1 MKKITPKQSNLSSS
15 PARDGFPV
23 TSTTLTPSLPCTR
36 RFTRRVLPLLY
47 LFLISS
53 FPFLTGCH
61 SQQHVVEIVKTD
73 TLHTFHHDTMMIFH
87 RDTIFSTTTTVQHD
101 SVMLKEKE
109 TYYIDAATGEVLHSE
124 KEKEKESY
132 HNSAKET
139 QFIQHTIDSLV
150 QEKVDSIY
158 ASKHEEKPVIVEVE
172 KELPWY
178 QKIWHW
184 IQGKLAYIA
193 IAAIIIAFS
202 DHLFRPF
209 LYFIKNKTSIK
220 NKSRKE

>member
-1 MKKITPKQSNLSSS
+1 MKKNTPQQSNLPSS
-15 PARDGFPV
+15 PARYGSPV
-23 TSTTLTPSLPCTR
+23 TSNTLSPSLPCTR

-73 TLHTFHHDTMMIFH
+73 TLHAFHHDTMMIFH

-150 QEKVDSIY
+150 QAKVDSIY
-158 ASKHEEKPVIVEVE
+158 ASKHEEKPVIVEVK

-184 IQGKLAYIA
+184 IQGKLAYLA

-209 LYFIKNKTSIK
+209 LSFIKNKTPIK

>member
-1 MKKITPKQSNLSSS
+1 MKKITPQQSNLPSS

-23 TSTTLTPSLPCTR
+23 TSPTLTPSLPCTR
-36 RFTRRVLPLLY
+36 RFTLRVLPLLY

-53 FPFLTGCH
+53 FPFFAGCH

-73 TLHTFHHDTMMIFH
+73 TLHAFHHDTMMIFH

-184 IQGKLAYIA
+184 IQGKLAYLA

-202 DHLFRPF
+202 DHLFLP
-209 LYFIKNKTSIK
+209 LLSFIKNKTSIK
-220 NKSRKE
+220 NKSQKE

>member
-1 MKKITPKQSNLSSS
+1 MKKFTPKQSNLPSS

-23 TSTTLTPSLPCTR
+23 ASPTLTPFLPCTR
-36 RFTRRVLPLLY
+36 RFTRRALPLLY

-53 FPFLTGCH
+53 FPFFTGCH

-132 HNSAKET
+132 HNSANEN
-139 QFIQHTIDSLV
+139 QFYQHTVDSLV
-150 QEKVDSIY
+150 QVWLDSVY
-158 ASKHEEKPVIVEVE
+158 QARYNEKPVIVEVE

-184 IQGKLAYIA
+184 IQGKLADLA
-193 IAAIIIAFS
+193 IVAIIIVAS
-202 DHLFRPF
+202 AYLFRPF
-209 LYFIKNKTSIK
+209 LSFIK

>member
-139 QFIQHTIDSLV
+139 QLIQHTIDSLV
-150 QEKVDSIY
+150 QAKVDSIY
-158 ASKHEEKPVIVEVE
+158 ASKHEEKPVIVEVK

-202 DHLFRPF
+202 DYLFRPF
-209 LYFIKNKTSIK
+209 LSFFK
-220 NKSRKE
+220 NKSPKK

>member
-1 MKKITPKQSNLSSS
+1 MKRITPQQSNLPSS

-23 TSTTLTPSLPCTR
+23 TSPTLTPSIPCTR
-36 RFTRRVLPLLY
+36 RFTLRVLPLLY
-47 LFLISS
+47 LSLISS
-53 FPFLTGCH
+53 FPLFTGCH

-184 IQGKLAYIA
+184 IQGKLAYLA

-202 DHLFRPF
+202 DHLFLP
-209 LYFIKNKTSIK
+209 LLSFIKNKTSIK
-220 NKSRKE
+220 NKSQKE

>member
-1 MKKITPKQSNLSSS
+1 MKKITPQQSNLPSS
-15 PARDGFPV
+15 PARDGFPI
-23 TSTTLTPSLPCTR
+23 TFTTLTTPLPCTR
-36 RFTRRVLPLLY
+36 RFTRRFLPLLY
-47 LFLISS
+47 LFLILS

-184 IQGKLAYIA
+184 IQGKLAYLA

-202 DHLFRPF
+202 DHLFLP
-209 LYFIKNKTSIK
+209 LLSFIKNKTSIK
-220 NKSRKE
+220 NKSQKE